1 MVMETLRIAFFCWE
15 SLYSV
20 RVGGLAMAATNLAES
35 IGREHEV
42 HYFTPGLK
50 DQKKTTEKQGV
61 FYHRCWPSGSNIV
74 DYCKNMSLKMVED
87 YLAEEKNGDFDV
99 LHFHDWHPT
108 EALHLLQNRSTV
120 LTFHSTEYG
129 RNGNNFGG
137 WWEFKE
143 ISGKEWYAALI
154 CKKITTI
161 SQALRKEAMWLYNI
175 PDWKIKVIPNGIEPE
190 KFHMNVDAA
199 KVKKDY
205 GVNPQEPL
213 VFYMG
218 RLVYQK
224 GPDLLLQAVPKIL
237 EHHKN
242 AKFLFAGDG
251 DMRSYLEGL
260 SNNFGGRVRFLGY
273 LPDMEFVR
281 LLNSVDLVTIPSR
294 NEPFGLVLLEAW
306 SAQKGVVATEVGG
319 LSENIDNF
327 VDGVK
332 VYVNPES
339 IAWGVNYCLDDLE
352 ATKNMGKKGW
362 GKLGKF
368 RWENIAK
375 EMVEYYKSQ
384 PETVT
389 KNQ

>member
-1 MVMETLRIAFFCWE
+1 
-15 SLYSV
+15 
-20 RVGGLAMAATNLAES
+20 MAATNLAES